1 MSKNVKKSEM
11 SVKKIIKILCS
22 VVLFFGVSCA
32 TVWLLN
38 LINGGGQME
47 NQNSED
53 LTVVVDESDGSTS
66 RISYTPTKTEKCQP
80 SEQDFRPYLISIP
93 SANIENACIEYTS
106 VGSESKGQL
115 DDPEDK
121 WNFGW
126 YVGSKVPEVDGE
138 GVYTCHDGNG
148 NPNNVIPAVCNEL
161 KNVEVGDQITIEI
174 SSGQKFVYQV
184 VHTADVLR
192 TEVDMDEFRSV
203 WGGAK
208 RGISIMTCS
217 GLYDANGER
226 EKRFLVFANF
236 VSSD

>member
-22 VVLFFGVSCA
+22 VVLFFGASCA

-38 LINGGGQME
+38 LINGGIQTDEQSSGE
-47 NQNSED
+47 
-53 LTVVVDESDGSTS
+53 LKVVVSEAGSTKP
-66 RISYTPTKTEKCQP
+66 RVTYTPTESEKCQP

-106 VGSESKGQL
+106 VGSEAKGQL

-126 YVGSKVPEVDGE
+126 YVGSRVPEVEGE

-148 NPNNVIPAVCNEL
+148 NPNNVIPAVCNDL
-161 KNVEVGDQITIEI
+161 KNVQIGDKITVEI

-203 WGGAK
+203 WGGAE
-208 RGISIMTCS
+208 RGLSIMTCS
-217 GLYDANGER
+217 GGYDTNGER